1 MNLIVQDEGID
12 AAALLTGDNIRIVQS
27 FAMM

>member
-1 MNLIVQDEGID
+1 MNLIVQDEGSD
-12 AAALLTGDNIRIVQS
+12 AAALLTGDNISIFQS